1 MNSLDILLISCLLLI
16 ALISIIGNLL
26 VIIAFSKES
35 RLRHLTGGWCLIS
48 LAITDLCRGTV
59 ANVPAAIQQALGTW
73 VLGKYLFRFQ
83 ILYQSIYRFPYFSQH
98 VSWPNMGI
106 SQNLVRIMLFKYF
119 CNL

>member
-26 VIIAFSKES
+26 VIIAFSKEN
-35 RLRHLTGGWCLIS
+35 RLRHLTGVWCLIS

-83 ILYQSIYRFPYFSQH
+83 HIISIYLQ
-98 VSWPNMGI
+98 I
-106 SQNLVRIMLFKYF
+106 SLLLTTCFLAKYGHIPKSR
-119 CNL
+119 